1 MVKPN
6 ENNFSPRENDT
17 AEPID
22 LFRALLEDAPEIV
35 GKKKKEMLFPCD
47 LDDDAWNMLKE
58 RYGFN
63 VRKMGKVAVRYSI
76 KDTNGKI
83 IVKLFQTNKD
93 GVFVGRYKHPDGSLH
108 WSLRPKEF
116 ETKKNSVS

>member
-58 RYGFN
+58 RYGFDIEE
-63 VRKMGKVAVRYSI
+63 MGEPAERYLI
-76 KDTNGKI
+76 DDTDGKI
-83 IVKLFQTNKD
+83 VLELFRTRKH
-93 GVFVGRYKHPDGSLH
+93 GIFVGRYKHPDGSLH